1 MPRCIGWRRTL
12 RTSMKPGDLRV
23 GLSYTWM
30 GDKTPFMIFEVRDN
44 KYTVQPIVL
53 ILLSNGRISNDT
65 YDYIK
70 NHTVPIEKKL

>member
-1 MPRCIGWRRTL
+1 
-12 RTSMKPGDLRV
+12 
-23 GLSYTWM
+23 
-30 GDKTPFMIFEVRDN
+30 MIFEVRDN